1 MANPSPN
8 PDQAEFYAAPMIVQL
23 REFLSQH
30 RRALAHCLEGVT
42 ETEARVRLV
51 PSKTTLLG
59 LVKHATFVE
68 QVWFQ
73 EARTGT
79 PRAELGIAG
88 TPDASF
94 DLAETDT
101 IESVLRGY
109 GKAIKASDQ
118 ALDGAQLGD
127 VWSGNRRGDLTVSW
141 ILLHVLRELAQHL
154 GHSEILREQI
164 LSFRADKPH

>member
-118 ALDGAQLGD
+118 ALDGGAIGRRLVGQPPGRPHRLVDPSPCPSRARSAPGA
-127 VWSGNRRGDLTVSW
+127 RGDPP
-141 ILLHVLRELAQHL
+141 
-154 GHSEILREQI
+154 
-164 LSFRADKPH
+164 RADP